1 MNRNNEMILS
11 MRRADTV
18 LSENVAVIGSKNK
31 TSLMDLKRLSE
42 IVAQKKNTSI
52 LVPSARR
59 FDVLFLSLVFRKLSD
74 YIQKNWKQYKFND
87 PLQYFPAFR
96 F

>member
-1 MNRNNEMILS
+1 MDRNNEMILS

-59 FDVLFLSLVFRKLSD
+59 FDVLSLSFFSVSKIVRLHSE
-74 YIQKNWKQYKFND
+74 KFE
-87 PLQYFPAFR
+87 AV
-96 F
+96 